1 MIFVDESNFVAENA
15 VQGAMSYV
23 KKNNLGYDTDFNII
37 NVGDEEA
44 FQTVEKGF
52 FLNTHLS
59 MLQSLLIFSF
69 FCNNYK
75 IPGP

>member
-23 KKNNLGYDTDFNII
+23 KKNNLGYDTNFNFI

-44 FQTVEKGF
+44 FQTVEKGV
-52 FLNTHLS
+52 H
-59 MLQSLLIFSF
+59 
-69 FCNNYK
+69 
-75 IPGP
+75 

>member
-52 FLNTHLS
+52 FKYTSINASITAHF
-59 MLQSLLIFSF
+59 LIFLQ
-69 FCNNYK
+69 
-75 IPGP
+75 